1 LPEKSSPQKVIAVF
15 SGLVLPAPN
24 AIIYVQPTMIALLW
38 KGGED
43 MTKLELLTV
52 LYSLDSHLDK
62 DDIVTARNVVKRIIA
77 EAEKRP
83 QDKKNDKE

>member
-1 LPEKSSPQKVIAVF
+1 
-15 SGLVLPAPN
+15 
-24 AIIYVQPTMIALLW
+24 
-38 KGGED
+38 

-62 DDIVTARNVVKRIIA
+62 RDIDSASKVIKRIIA

-83 QDKKNDKE
+83 QDKKDDN

>member
-1 LPEKSSPQKVIAVF
+1 M
-15 SGLVLPAPN
+15 
-24 AIIYVQPTMIALLW
+24 YV
-38 KGGED
+38 GGER

-62 DDIVTARNVVKRIIA
+62 GDMNTASGLIKRIIA

-83 QDKKNDKE
+83 QDKKDEKREP

>member
-1 LPEKSSPQKVIAVF
+1 
-15 SGLVLPAPN
+15 
-24 AIIYVQPTMIALLW
+24 
-38 KGGED
+38 

-62 DDIVTARNVVKRIIA
+62 GDIKTASGVVKRIIA

-83 QDKKNDKE
+83 QDKKDAKE

>member
-1 LPEKSSPQKVIAVF
+1 
-15 SGLVLPAPN
+15 
-24 AIIYVQPTMIALLW
+24 
-38 KGGED
+38 

-62 DDIVTARNVVKRIIA
+62 GDIETASNVVKRIIA

-83 QDKKNDKE
+83 QDKRTDTD

>member
-1 LPEKSSPQKVIAVF
+1 
-15 SGLVLPAPN
+15 
-24 AIIYVQPTMIALLW
+24 
-38 KGGED
+38 

-62 DDIVTARNVVKRIIA
+62 RDIDSASKVIKRIIA

-83 QDKKNDKE
+83 QDKKSDE